1 MGRVMPITPFLYG
14 KPFDPET
21 RRVMGLA
28 FEMARAALRLDTTD
42 FATEI
47 LAKKIIEL
55 AKSGEADP
63 NELCERALEHFR
75 ISASAIASS
84 PSIAPRTGAEPE

>member
-1 MGRVMPITPFLYG
+1 MERVMPITPFLYG

-28 FEMARAALRLDTTD
+28 FEWPAQRRLDTTD

-55 AKSGEADP
+55 AKSGEATP
-63 NELCERALEHFR
+63 MSCVSVRWSTFAYRH
-75 ISASAIASS
+75 
-84 PSIAPRTGAEPE
+84 PR